1 MPLSPADFYAYS
13 QATGAPVADTPE
25 KRAQQATEVLA
36 FQENRL
42 KAPKEGPGLLD
53 ILGAGALGVGGAI
66 AASYAGPRLARAFRN
81 RGAAQAATQTVVED
95 VTPQAAQNV
104 RRAAAAYTQ
113 PRPST
118 EPAPSRVPTA
128 GPVARETPLL
138 SGRGKPNLGVQM
150 VNIQD
155 LISSVPTAQAEQGPR
170 LLPGGRTQIQPYP
183 TAAAQTGTPYS
194 LREIGELGLSHM
206 EVAPELDVADR
217 LLRDYELGKQS
228 RQASR
233 IKAAQQDREMQL
245 RGIGA
250 RIIDQLK
257 GESLV
262 DQQQSQLAQHVDQ
275 SLNAVNA
282 AEDQMTGRM
291 KHALQQNPHLD
302 MSQVEVLED
311 MAEHSYRQGMEQDE
325 PINAAAMQMTGH
337 VPNDQAED
345 PVRFAQRALQ
355 QQRDQLAAQGMSPG
369 RVEKALGSA
378 YVANAP
384 YVAGQ
389 EGYMQRQGKKAME
402 LYLQTGDPN
411 VLKTFETGQLPE
423 TLNVQSFKSE
433 GLAGEQPTS
442 TFLKDVTLPEA
453 VQGAQQRHEERVGRH
468 IEKLQSIENEIVPQ
482 IEHLETKQ
490 YNDYVHA
497 QNRIPEIDEHLNMI
511 EAGLVQGHGRGSGE
525 LLGMRGA
532 LTAERNQL
540 SQLTGEHHQ
549 DEINALHYRLGR
561 ARDVYGDLIEGEQVK
576 IPQTLVD
583 WKGELPGAQG
593 AAVDPDTGKITIPG
607 RLRTV
612 SNVEVDP
619 ETGQRPI
626 DTATGGGIRGIG
638 GRPGRQLGQGS
649 SMGIYGAQTSEW
661 APGALT
667 HEGEYTEEAMLRPT
681 AGQNKSYST
690 RPSTTPEIAQQ
701 SFNLSEQVRKAKDPQ
716 AFLAKIMK
724 DQGISAIGPSS
735 PLRYK

>member
-25 KRAQQATEVLA
+25 KRAQQAPQVLA

-113 PRPST
+113 PRPSA

-128 GPVARETPLL
+128 APTAGPIVRETPLL
-138 SGRGKPNLGVQM
+138 PGTARPTSGVQM

-155 LISSVPTAQAEQGPR
+155 LFTPR
-170 LLPGGRTQIQPYP
+170 
-183 TAAAQTGTPYS
+183 AVDTGTPYS
-194 LREIGELGLSHM
+194 AKEIAQLGLSHM
-206 EVAPELDVADR
+206 EVAPNLDVADR
-217 LLRDYELGKQS
+217 LLEEYELGRQS

-245 RGIGA
+245 RGVGA

-262 DQQQSQLAQHVDQ
+262 EQQNSQLAQHVDQ

-325 PINAAAMQMTGH
+325 PINAAAMQMMGH

-345 PVRFAQRALQ
+345 PIRFAQRALQ

-369 RVEKALGSA
+369 RVEKALGSV
-378 YVANAP
+378 YSANAP

-423 TLNVQSFKSE
+423 TLNVRSYQSE

-468 IEKLQSIENEIVPQ
+468 IEKLQLIENEIVPQ
-482 IEHLETKQ
+482 IKQLETKQ

-511 EAGLVQGHGRGSGE
+511 EAGLAQGRGRGSGE

-532 LTAERNQL
+532 LSAERNQL

-576 IPQTLVD
+576 VPQTLVD
-583 WKGELPGAQG
+583 WKGELPGARG
-593 AAVDPDTGKITIPG
+593 ASVDPDTGKLTLPG
-607 RLRTV
+607 RLYTV

-619 ETGQRPI
+619 ETGRRPI

-667 HEGEYTEEAMLRPT
+667 REGEYTEEAMLRPT
-681 AGQNKSYST
+681 AGQSKSYGT
-690 RPSTTPEIAQQ
+690 RPATSPEIAQQ
-701 SFNLSEQVRKAKDPQ
+701 SVDLSEQVRKAKDPQ

>member
-25 KRAQQATEVLA
+25 KRAQQATQVLA

-53 ILGAGALGVGGAI
+53 ILGGAALIAGVG
-66 AASYAGPRLARAFRN
+66 AGGYGIARALRS
-81 RGAAQAATQTVVED
+81 RGAAQAATKVAVED

-113 PRPST
+113 PRPSA

-128 GPVARETPLL
+128 APTAGPTVRETPLL
-138 SGRGKPNLGVQM
+138 PGTNKPNLG
-150 VNIQD
+150 IQLVDIRD
-155 LISSVPTAQAEQGPR
+155 LMSSAPTTQAEQGPR
-170 LLPGGRTQIQPYP
+170 LLVGGRPQLQPYLS
-183 TAAAQTGTPYS
+183 AAAQTGTPYS
-194 LREIGELGLSHM
+194 LRDIGELGLSHM
-206 EVAPELDVADR
+206 EVAPNLDVADR
-217 LLRDYELGKQS
+217 LLQEYELGKQS

-262 DQQQSQLAQHVDQ
+262 EQQQSQLAQHADQ

-302 MSQVEVLED
+302 MSQMEVLED

-411 VLKTFETGQLPE
+411 VLKTFETGQLPG
-423 TLNVQSFKSE
+423 TLNVRSYQSE
-433 GLAGEQPTS
+433 GLAGEQPIS

-482 IEHLETKQ
+482 IEQLETKQ

-511 EAGLVQGHGRGSGE
+511 EAGLAQGRGRGSGE

-583 WKGELPGAQG
+583 WKGELPGASG
-593 AAVDPDTGKITIPG
+593 AKIDPDTGKLTLPG
-607 RLRTV
+607 RLYTV

-619 ETGQRPI
+619 ETGRRPI

-649 SMGIYGAQTSEW
+649 SMGIYGEQTSEW

-667 HEGEYTEEAMLRPT
+667 REGEYTEEAMMRPT
-681 AGQNKSYST
+681 AGQSKSYGT
-690 RPSTTPEIAQQ
+690 RPVTSPEVAQQ
-701 SFNLSEQVRKAKDPQ
+701 SVNLSEEVRRSKDPQ

>member
-25 KRAQQATEVLA
+25 KRAQQATQVLA

-53 ILGAGALGVGGAI
+53 ILGGAALIAGTAAGGYGI
-66 AASYAGPRLARAFRN
+66 ARALRN
-81 RGAAQAATQTVVED
+81 RGAAQAATKVAVED

-113 PRPST
+113 ARPST

-128 GPVARETPLL
+128 APTAGPTVRETPLL
-138 SGRGKPNLGVQM
+138 PGTGKPNLG
-150 VNIQD
+150 IQLVDIKD
-155 LISSVPTAQAEQGPR
+155 LMSSVPTVQTEQGPR
-170 LLPGGRTQIQPYP
+170 LLAGGRPQIQAYP
-183 TAAAQTGTPYS
+183 SAAAQTGTPYS
-194 LREIGELGLSHM
+194 LRDIGKLGLSHM
-206 EVAPELDVADR
+206 EVAPNLDVADR
-217 LLRDYELGKQS
+217 LLQEYELGKQS

-250 RIIDQLK
+250 RIIDQFK

-262 DQQQSQLAQHVDQ
+262 EQQQSQLAQHVDQ

-291 KHALQQNPHLD
+291 KYALQQNPHLD
-302 MSQVEVLED
+302 MGQVEVLED

-325 PINAAAMQMTGH
+325 PINIAATQMTGH

-345 PVRFAQRALQ
+345 PIRFAQRALQ
-355 QQRDQLAAQGMSPG
+355 QQRDQLAAQGMSPA
-369 RVEKALGSA
+369 RVEKALGSV
-378 YVANAP
+378 YSANAP

-389 EGYMQRQGKKAME
+389 EGYMQRQGKKALE

-423 TLNVQSFKSE
+423 TLNVQSFQSE

-482 IEHLETKQ
+482 IEQLETKQ

-511 EAGLVQGHGRGSGE
+511 EAGLAQGRGRGSGE

-561 ARDVYGDLIEGEQVK
+561 ARDVYGDLIENEQVK

-593 AAVDPDTGKITIPG
+593 ASVDPDTGKLTLPG
-607 RLRTV
+607 RLYTV

-619 ETGQRPI
+619 ETGRRPI

-649 SMGIYGAQTSEW
+649 SMGIYGEQTSEW

-667 HEGEYTEEAMLRPT
+667 HEGEYTEEAGRRPT
-681 AGQNKSYST
+681 TFVGKETAKFSTKSAPDVARRSVD
-690 RPSTTPEIAQQ
+690 I
-701 SFNLSEQVRKAKDPQ
+701 SEQLIRAQREGGTAKAQ
-716 AFLAKIMK
+716 ALLDSFKKGLI
-724 DQGISAIGPSS
+724 
-735 PLRYK
+735 

>member
-25 KRAQQATEVLA
+25 KRAQQAPQVLA

-113 PRPST
+113 PRPSA

-128 GPVARETPLL
+128 APTAGPIVRETPLL
-138 SGRGKPNLGVQM
+138 PGTARPTSGVQM

-155 LISSVPTAQAEQGPR
+155 LFTPR
-170 LLPGGRTQIQPYP
+170 
-183 TAAAQTGTPYS
+183 AVDTGTPYS
-194 LREIGELGLSHM
+194 AKEIAQLGLSHM
-206 EVAPELDVADR
+206 EVAPNLDVADR
-217 LLRDYELGKQS
+217 LLEEYELGRQS

-245 RGIGA
+245 RGVGA

-262 DQQQSQLAQHVDQ
+262 EQQNSQLAQHVDQ

-302 MSQVEVLED
+302 MSQMEVLED

-369 RVEKALGSA
+369 RVEKALGSV

-423 TLNVQSFKSE
+423 TLNVRSYQSE

-468 IEKLQSIENEIVPQ
+468 IEKLQLIENEIVPQ
-482 IEHLETKQ
+482 IKQLETKQ

-511 EAGLVQGHGRGSGE
+511 EAGLAQGRGRGSGE

-532 LTAERNQL
+532 LSAERNQL

-576 IPQTLVD
+576 VPQTLVD
-583 WKGELPGAQG
+583 WKGELPGARG
-593 AAVDPDTGKITIPG
+593 ASVDPDTGKLTLPG
-607 RLRTV
+607 RLYTV

-619 ETGQRPI
+619 ETGRRPI

-667 HEGEYTEEAMLRPT
+667 REGEYTEEAMLRPT
-681 AGQNKSYST
+681 AGQSKSYGT
-690 RPSTTPEIAQQ
+690 RPATSPEIAQQ
-701 SFNLSEQVRKAKDPQ
+701 SVDLSEQVRKAKDPQ

>member
-13 QATGAPVADTPE
+13 RATGAPVADTPE
-25 KRAQQATEVLA
+25 DRAKQAPEVLA

-42 KAPKEGPGLLD
+42 QAPKQGPSLLD
-53 ILGAGALGVGGAI
+53 VLGTGALIAGVGAGGYGI
-66 AASYAGPRLARAFRN
+66 ARALRG
-81 RGAAQAATQTVVED
+81 RGAAQAATRVAVED

-113 PRPST
+113 PRPSA

-128 GPVARETPLL
+128 APTAGPTVRETPLL
-138 SGRGKPNLGVQM
+138 PGTAQPKTGVQM

-155 LISSVPTAQAEQGPR
+155 LLMRNAPSAVD
-170 LLPGGRTQIQPYP
+170 
-183 TAAAQTGTPYS
+183 TGTPYS
-194 LREIGELGLSHM
+194 AREIAQLGLANM
-206 EVAPELDVADR
+206 EVAPNLDVADR
-217 LLRDYELGKQS
+217 LLEEYELGKQS
-228 RQASR
+228 RRASR
-233 IKAAQQDREMQL
+233 IKAEQQDREMQL

-262 DQQQSQLAQHVDQ
+262 EQQNSQLAQHVDQ
-275 SLNAVNA
+275 SINAVNS

-325 PINAAAMQMTGH
+325 PINAAAMQMTGR

-369 RVEKALGSA
+369 RVEKALGSV
-378 YVANAP
+378 YGSNAP

-411 VLKTFETGQLPE
+411 VLKTLETGRLPE
-423 TLNVQSFKSE
+423 TLNVRSFQSE

-442 TFLKDVTLPEA
+442 AFLKDVTLPEA
-453 VQGAQQRHEERVGRH
+453 VQGAQERYDQRVGRH
-468 IEKLQSIENEIVPQ
+468 VEKLQSIENEIVPQ
-482 IEHLETKQ
+482 IDHLETKQ

-511 EAGLVQGHGRGSGE
+511 ESGLAQGRGRGSGE

-549 DEINALHYRLGR
+549 DDINALNYRLGR
-561 ARDVYGDLIEGEQVK
+561 AREVYGGLIEGEQVNV
-576 IPQTLVD
+576 PQTLVD
-583 WKGELPGAQG
+583 WKGELPGARG
-593 AAVDPDTGKITIPG
+593 ASLDPDTGKLTLPG
-607 RLRTV
+607 RLYTV

-619 ETGQRPI
+619 ETGRRPI

-649 SMGIYGAQTSEW
+649 SMGIYGEQTSEW

-667 HEGEYTEEAMLRPT
+667 HEGEYTEEAGRRPT
-681 AGQNKSYST
+681 TFVGKETAKFSTKSAPDVARRSVD
-690 RPSTTPEIAQQ
+690 I
-701 SFNLSEQVRKAKDPQ
+701 SEQVIRAQREGGTAKAQ
-716 AFLAKIMK
+716 ALLDSFKKGLI
-724 DQGISAIGPSS
+724 
-735 PLRYK
+735 

>member
-13 QATGAPVADTPE
+13 RATGAPVADTPE
-25 KRAQQATEVLA
+25 DRAKQAPEVLA

-42 KAPKEGPGLLD
+42 QAPKQGPGLLD

-81 RGAAQAATQTVVED
+81 RGAAQAATQAVVED

-118 EPAPSRVPTA
+118 EPVPSRVPTA
-128 GPVARETPLL
+128 GPTVRETPLL
-138 SGRGKPNLGVQM
+138 PGTAQPKTGVQM

-155 LISSVPTAQAEQGPR
+155 LLMRNAPSAVD
-170 LLPGGRTQIQPYP
+170 
-183 TAAAQTGTPYS
+183 TGTPYS
-194 LREIGELGLSHM
+194 AKEIAQLGLANM
-206 EVAPELDVADR
+206 EVAPNLDVADR
-217 LLRDYELGKQS
+217 LLEEYELGKQS

-262 DQQQSQLAQHVDQ
+262 EQQQAQLAQRVDQ

-282 AEDQMTGRM
+282 AEDQMTGRV
-291 KHALQQNPHLD
+291 KRALQQNPDLD

-311 MAEHSYRQGMEQDE
+311 MAEQSYRQGMEQDE
-325 PINAAAMQMTGH
+325 PINMAAAQVLGR

-345 PVRFAQRALQ
+345 PIRFAQRALQ

-389 EGYMQRQGKKAME
+389 EGYAQRQNKKAME

-423 TLNVQSFKSE
+423 TLNVRSFQSE

-442 TFLKDVTLPEA
+442 AFLKDVTLPEA
-453 VQGAQQRHEERVGRH
+453 VQGAQERYDQRVGRH
-468 IEKLQSIENEIVPQ
+468 VEKLQSIENELLPQ
-482 IEHLETKQ
+482 IEELETKQ
-490 YNDYVHA
+490 YNDYVQA
-497 QNRIPEIDEHLNMI
+497 QNRIPEIDEQLNMV
-511 EAGLVQGHGRGSGE
+511 EAGLAQGRGRGSGE

-549 DEINALHYRLGR
+549 DDINALNYRLGR
-561 ARDVYGDLIEGEQVK
+561 AREVYGGLIEGEQVNV
-576 IPQTLVD
+576 PQTLVD
-583 WKGELPGAQG
+583 WQGELPGIRG
-593 AAVDPDTGKITIPG
+593 ASLDPDTGKLALPG

-619 ETGQRPI
+619 ETGRRPI

-638 GRPGRQLGQGS
+638 GRPGRQLGKGS
-649 SMGIYGAQTSEW
+649 SMGIYGEQTSEW

-667 HEGEYTEEAMLRPT
+667 REGEYTEEAMLRPT
-681 AGQNKSYST
+681 AGQNKSYGT
-690 RPSTTPEIAQQ
+690 RPATSPEVAQQ
-701 SFNLSEQVRKAKDPQ
+701 SVNLSEDVRRAKDPQ